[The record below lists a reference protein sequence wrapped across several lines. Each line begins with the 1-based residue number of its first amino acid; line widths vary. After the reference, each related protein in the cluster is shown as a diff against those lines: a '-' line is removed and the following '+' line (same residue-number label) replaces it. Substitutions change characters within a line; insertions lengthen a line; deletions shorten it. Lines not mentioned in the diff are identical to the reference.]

1 MPVLAT
7 SGLDDDIKI
16 WVPSCENEPDLT
28 ALRKVCL
35 KLLGYFKYI
44 FYEILTPFEIFP
56 PLFLLSYI
64 HMVIISWFRTTFRN

>member
-28 ALRKVCL
+28 GLRKVNKFLIIL
-35 KLLGYFKYI
+35 KNSVFCSCIICAANVYF
-44 FYEILTPFEIFP
+44 
-56 PLFLLSYI
+56 
-64 HMVIISWFRTTFRN
+64 